1 MATLQRRLRAAAL
14 AAGLAC
20 CGAGAAQA
28 GVLDFLFGGPKEAKP
43 AEAAGG
49 NWYRL
54 VGEFSEVRIVPAEA
68 GSAANAHPANVS
80 PQTLRQ
86 LLGAVRFK
94 TAAGEE
100 ALFAADELDEIAA
113 PTSEALRLAKP
124 GDDVQLRSS
133 SKRGGGLNTRPYAV
147 TARLFVLGDRLNL
160 IVGDPRADFYF
171 RYRSTGKLPELGYGS
186 RAAESSVKVAM
197 QRLGVPGARGD
208 WLEIPLSGE
217 AAPMPRLA
225 APAPTPAPAA
235 TIGVAPAAA
244 AVAAPV
250 APAPA
255 PAAAAPRVRDAA
267 FAEEVE
273 QRLGTL
279 KRLRDKGLITE
290 DEYQQKRRE
299 ILATL

>member
-20 CGAGAAQA
+20 GLGMAQA
-28 GVLDFLFGGPKEAKP
+28 GVLDFLFGGSKADTRP
-43 AEAAGG
+43 AEAAPA

-54 VGEFSEVRIVPAEA
+54 IGEFSEVRIVPAEA

-80 PQTLRQ
+80 AQTLRQ

-94 TAAGEE
+94 TAAAEE
-100 ALFAADELDEIAA
+100 ALFAADELDEIAG

-186 RAAESSVKVAM
+186 RAAESTAKVAM

-217 AAPMPRLA
+217 AAPMPAARVA
-225 APAPTPAPAA
+225 APAPPPAPA
-235 TIGVAPAAA
+235 AAA
-244 AVAAPV
+244 AVAAPAAAPV
-250 APAPA
+250 PAPA
-255 PAAAAPRVRDAA
+255 PAPRVRDAA

-299 ILATL
+299 VLATL